1 MGKKKNFAAA
11 VVCVMVM
18 ELAGCAGGNEQEP
31 SASIPM
37 EEVSTGND
45 NEVQNR
51 TEDNMQQKETE
62 TQEAFSRNEEDMTQG
77 QTDAELEE
85 ELKQYRQEREDAIQE
100 SNGLVEGGSP
110 DESNYSFDLS
120 KSYYISRFDTKEVT
134 EAYAAARIYVTD
146 SLGIEPD
153 TKMVTYMC
161 IDPRILNI
169 YEDEDK
175 GVAAGYDNNNIFVC
189 EYCNEDGVWQYL
201 ILVREGKGSEWSVIH
216 NGISYKE

>member
-62 TQEAFSRNEEDMTQG
+62 TQEAFSRNEEDMRSSSRCPTQKIPHSTRFSSG
-77 QTDAELEE
+77 CRNKD
-85 ELKQYRQEREDAIQE
+85 
-100 SNGLVEGGSP
+100 SSP
-110 DESNYSFDLS
+110 SMTSPTRDGTG
-120 KSYYISRFDTKEVT
+120 DTT
-134 EAYAAARIYVTD
+134 
-146 SLGIEPD
+146 G
-153 TKMVTYMC
+153 
-161 IDPRILNI
+161 
-169 YEDEDK
+169 
-175 GVAAGYDNNNIFVC
+175 
-189 EYCNEDGVWQYL
+189 
-201 ILVREGKGSEWSVIH
+201 
-216 NGISYKE
+216 

>member
-1 MGKKKNFAAA
+1 MGKKKNFAAT

-77 QTDAELEE
+77 HDD
-85 ELKQYRQEREDAIQE
+85 LKNDEITKKRE
-100 SNGLVEGGSP
+100 
-110 DESNYSFDLS
+110 
-120 KSYYISRFDTKEVT
+120 K
-134 EAYAAARIYVTD
+134 
-146 SLGIEPD
+146 
-153 TKMVTYMC
+153 
-161 IDPRILNI
+161 
-169 YEDEDK
+169 
-175 GVAAGYDNNNIFVC
+175 
-189 EYCNEDGVWQYL
+189 
-201 ILVREGKGSEWSVIH
+201 
-216 NGISYKE
+216 